1 MLEVSLKPA
10 PAARNALMARRILP
24 DTCTHFCA
32 TSLLIFVAATSA
44 WALGQ

>member
-10 PAARNALMARRILP
+10 PAARNALMARRIRP
-24 DTCTHFCA
+24 DACAHLCA
-32 TSLLIFVAATSA
+32 TSLLIFVATTSA